1 MPLYSSGTDT
11 TTDEGKRQNGTGENL
26 APEDK
31 NTPNTP
37 TCSDWCYL
45 FVHTY
50 KLEAVK
56 LKVEQIFKTFIHQ
69 TAVKDKKS
77 GAKNEQI
84 TRPTIAKLL
93 FIQGFHKKIQA
104 FLNLEF
110 PGLYLTKDCS
120 TKQTAIIANDV
131 MVPFMQLAEA
141 NPTRIRF
148 MPNSIEHYA
157 TNHTLVKI
165 TSGALSG
172 LEGYLMRISRDKC
185 LVTTLGGM
193 TIAIGGVHK
202 ESFENLEDSPL
213 LRNTKHKDTNPQQPT
228 SPLQEIANGFFK
240 PENQLD
246 WLALVHHIERW
257 SDKAR
262 QTMEQTALEL
272 AANMVNTLLHHMSKH
287 IFPLPASLPAN
298 EAQTLKQCQ
307 KTLRQM
313 QQQLQSGTQKRK
325 EMLS

>member
-11 TTDEGKRQNGTGENL
+11 TTDEGEMQNGTGEIL
-26 APEDK
+26 APEEK
-31 NTPNTP
+31 NTPNAP

-50 KLEAVK
+50 KLETVN
-56 LKVEQIFKTFIHQ
+56 QIVGQNFKTFIHR
-69 TAVKDKKS
+69 TTVKDKK
-77 GAKNEQI
+77 GGTQNEQP

-93 FIQGFHKKIQA
+93 FIQGFHKKVQA
-104 FLNLEF
+104 FLHNEF

-120 TKQTAIIANDV
+120 TKQAAIITNEV
-131 MVPFMQLAEA
+131 MLPFMQLAEA

-148 MPNSIEHYA
+148 MPNPIEHYA
-157 TNHTLVKI
+157 TNHALVKI

-202 ESFENLEDSPL
+202 ESFENLEDYHL
-213 LRNTKHKDTNPQQPT
+213 LRNTKYKDTQPKQPT

-246 WLALVHHIERW
+246 WLALVHHAERW
-257 SDKAR
+257 TEKTR
-262 QTMEQTALEL
+262 QAMEQDAYEQ
-272 AANMVNTLLHHMSKH
+272 AAEMVNALLQH
-287 IFPLPASLPAN
+287 INKNLFPLPASLPTD
-298 EAQTLKQCQ
+298 EAQALKRCQ
-307 KTLRQM
+307 KTLQQM
-313 QQQLQSGTQKRK
+313 QQQLQLGPPEGK
-325 EMLS
+325 ERVS